1 MIDLRSDTVTRP
13 SDKMRAA
20 MAAAEVG
27 DDVFGEDPTI
37 NRLEALAAARFDREA
52 AIWVPSGSM
61 GNTIAVKLH
70 TEPGSELII
79 EERGHILNFELGAA
93 AVVSGVTTRAVKS
106 SDGTGHLSW
115 DDIAPAIR
123 KNPPYYQ
130 AATRL
135 ICIENSHNF
144 AGGSVMTPE
153 HTRELCENAHR
164 EGLPVHLDGA
174 RIFNAATAL
183 GCDVRELA
191 ADCDSVMFCLSKGL
205 GAPAGS
211 MLVGSAEFIEGAR
224 SWRKRLGGGMRQVGI
239 LAAAG
244 IIALE
249 EGPQRLAVDHR
260 NAKNLAQALAAMPN
274 VGIDVERVV
283 TNIVIFDVSRTGM
296 TAAEIVANLKE
307 KGVLAIGFG
316 TQIRMVTHLNVSET
330 DIDEAIAALGEIL
343 DSTDF
348 PL

>member
-13 SDKMRAA
+13 SEEMRAA

-37 NRLEALAAARFDREA
+37 NRLQALAAERMGAEA
-52 AIWVPSGSM
+52 ALWVPSGSM

-70 TEPGSELII
+70 TEPGSEIII

-93 AVVSGVTTRAVKS
+93 AVISGVVARSVKS
-106 SDGTGHLSW
+106 SNGTGHLTW
-115 DDIAPAIR
+115 DDVGPAIR

-130 AATRL
+130 SATKL
-135 ICIENSHNF
+135 LCLENTHNF
-144 AGGSVMTPE
+144 AGGSVLGVAA
-153 HTRELCENAHR
+153 TRDLCENAHS
-164 EGLPVHLDGA
+164 EGLKVHLDGA

-183 GCDVRELA
+183 KCDVKDLVA
-191 ADCDSVMFCLSKGL
+191 GCDSVTFCLSKGL

-211 MLVGSAEFIEGAR
+211 MLVGTSEFIEEAR

-249 EGPQRLAVDHR
+249 KGPGLLERDHR
-260 NAKNLAQALAAMPN
+260 NAKRLANGLAAIP
-274 VGIDVERVV
+274 GIKIDPESVV
-283 TNIVIFDVSRTGM
+283 TNIVIFDSAGAKLPV
-296 TAAEIVANLKE
+296 AEIVE
-307 KGVLAIGFG
+307 KLRDRGVLAIGFG
-316 TQIRMVTHLNVSET
+316 SQIRMVTHLDIADT
-330 DIDEAIAALGEIL
+330 DIDVALLAMTQIVG
-343 DSTDF
+343 
-348 PL
+348 

>member
-13 SDKMRAA
+13 SEEMRAA

-37 NRLEALAAARFDREA
+37 NRLQALAAERMGFEA
-52 AIWVPSGSM
+52 ALWVPSGSM

-70 TEPGSELII
+70 TEPGSEIII

-93 AVVSGVTTRAVKS
+93 AVISGVVARSVKS
-106 SDGTGHLSW
+106 SNGTGHLTW
-115 DDIAPAIR
+115 DDVGPAIR

-130 AATRL
+130 SATKL
-135 ICIENSHNF
+135 LCLENTHNF
-144 AGGSVMTPE
+144 AGGSVLGVAA
-153 HTRELCENAHR
+153 TRDLCENAHS
-164 EGLPVHLDGA
+164 EGLKVHLDGA

-183 GCDVRELA
+183 KCDVKDLVA
-191 ADCDSVMFCLSKGL
+191 GCDSVTFCLSKGL

-211 MLVGSAEFIEGAR
+211 MLVGTSEFIEEAR

-249 EGPQRLAVDHR
+249 KGPGLLERDHR
-260 NAKNLAQALAAMPN
+260 NAKRLANGLAAIP
-274 VGIDVERVV
+274 GIKIDPESVV
-283 TNIVIFDVSRTGM
+283 TNIVIFDSAGAKLPV
-296 TAAEIVANLKE
+296 AEIVE
-307 KGVLAIGFG
+307 KLRDRGVLAIGFG
-316 TQIRMVTHLNVSET
+316 SQIRMVTHLDIADT
-330 DIDEAIAALGEIL
+330 DIDVALLAMTQIVG
-343 DSTDF
+343 
-348 PL
+348 

>member
-37 NRLEALAAARFDREA
+37 NRLEALAAARFGREA
-52 AIWVPSGSM
+52 ALWVPSGSM

-93 AVVSGVTTRAVKS
+93 AVISGVTTRAVKS
-106 SDGTGHLSW
+106 SNGSGHLAW

-130 AATRL
+130 AATKL
-135 ICIENSHNF
+135 VCLENTHNF
-144 AGGSVMTPE
+144 AGGSVISADS
-153 HTRELCENAHR
+153 TRDICDRAHS
-164 EGLPVHLDGA
+164 EDLAVHLDGA

-183 GCDVRELA
+183 GCDVTELTA
-191 ADCDSVMFCLSKGL
+191 GCDSVMFCLSKAL

-211 MLVGSAEFIEGAR
+211 MLVGSSEFIDRAR
-224 SWRKRLGGGMRQVGI
+224 SWRKRLGGGMRQVGV

-249 EGPQRLAVDHR
+249 DGPSLLERDHR
-260 NAKNLAQALAAMPN
+260 NAKRLAQGLAEIP
-274 VGIDVERVV
+274 GIAIDPEKVV
-283 TNIVIFDVSRTGM
+283 TNIVIFDVAKARLS
-296 TAAEIVANLKE
+296 AAEIVAKLKE
-307 KGVLAIGFG
+307 KDVLAIGFG
-316 TQIRMVTHLNVSET
+316 SQIRMVTHLDIADS
-330 DIDEAIAALGEIL
+330 DIDAAISAMTEIL
-343 DSTDF
+343 R
-348 PL
+348 